1 MGREHCVGSGGQVEP
16 GQGCVVVG
24 PEGPERLAHRAS
36 LAVAVGASNGR
47 SRESERCQGLP
58 RAGPLTV
65 LMRRRWVSEPGRQG
79 DVLRVGMSA
88 TCEELDGSP
97 G

>member
-36 LAVAVGASNGR
+36 LAVAVGAR
-47 SRESERCQGLP
+47 SRESVAVP
-58 RAGPLTV
+58 RAAKGWAQATSNVRVVSLAALYRSTPL
-65 LMRRRWVSEPGRQG
+65 E
-79 DVLRVGMSA
+79 
-88 TCEELDGSP
+88 C
-97 G
+97 